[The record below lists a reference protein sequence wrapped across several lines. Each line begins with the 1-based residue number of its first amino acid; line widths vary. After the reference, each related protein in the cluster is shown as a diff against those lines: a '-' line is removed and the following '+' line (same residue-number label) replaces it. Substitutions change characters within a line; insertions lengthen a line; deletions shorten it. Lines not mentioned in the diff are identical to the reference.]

1 MEQNS
6 PAVGAPVEPTVRPV
20 AWLHTVRVV
29 SPHANPNE
37 IDHALSF
44 SPSSF
49 PLGATGM
56 FESTGVVPL
65 YDEQTLWNACA
76 RAGDIERAKLADDTA
91 DALRFRWL
99 CRYPDW
105 HFIEHLC
112 RYPDW
117 HFIEH
122 LCRQTTAST
131 SAECLADLRRVI
143 DARRS
148 VELGP
153 LEQHVPPKA

>member
-29 SPHANPNE
+29 SPHANPNK
-37 IDHALSF
+37 IDLALSF

-56 FESTGVVPL
+56 FESTGVVSL

-112 RYPDW
+112 R
-117 HFIEH
+117 
-122 LCRQTTAST
+122 QTTAST
-131 SAECLADLRRVI
+131 SAEFLADLRRVI

-148 VELGP
+148 VELGS
-153 LEQHVPPKA
+153 LEQHVPPNAKLNGGRRPSV

>member
-1 MEQNS
+1 MNTND
-6 PAVGAPVEPTVRPV
+6 AGASPVEPTVRPC
-20 AWLHTVRVV
+20 AWAHRYSPRGLLHTLRDNRQDAEDDAAIVGGSAHVV
-29 SPHANPNE
+29 A
-37 IDHALSF
+37 
-44 SPSSF
+44 
-49 PLGATGM
+49 
-56 FESTGVVPL
+56 L

-76 RAGDIERAKLADDTA
+76 RVGEIERGKLADDTA

-112 RYPDW
+112 R
-117 HFIEH
+117 
-122 LCRQTTAST
+122 QTTAST
-131 SAECLADLRRVI
+131 STDFLADLRRVI

>member
-1 MEQNS
+1 MEQPS
-6 PAVGAPVEPTVRPV
+6 QAVVGPLERTVRPA
-20 AWLHTVRVV
+20 AWIQHHKAGDNLEWEDPGGKRT
-29 SPHANPNE
+29 A
-37 IDHALSF
+37 
-44 SPSSF
+44 
-49 PLGATGM
+49 
-56 FESTGVVPL
+56 L

-76 RAGDIERAKLADDTA
+76 RVGEIERGKLADDIA
-91 DALRFRWL
+91 DALRFRW
-99 CRYPDW
+99 
-105 HFIEHLC
+105 LC

-131 SAECLADLRRVI
+131 SAEFLADLRRVI

-153 LEQHVPPKA
+153 LEQHVPPRA